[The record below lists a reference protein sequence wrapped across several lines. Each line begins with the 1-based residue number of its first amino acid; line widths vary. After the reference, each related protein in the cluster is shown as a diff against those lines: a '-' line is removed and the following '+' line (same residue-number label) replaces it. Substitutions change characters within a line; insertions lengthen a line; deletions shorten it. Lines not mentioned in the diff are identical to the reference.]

1 MAGPGRD
8 APVGGQAV
16 LEGVMM
22 RGVRTW
28 SVAVRAPTAAQLER
42 GERMIPEGEI
52 EVARSRSPRRCAAT
66 ACCACRC
73 CAASSRSAARWRSA
87 CER

>member
-1 MAGPGRD
+1 MAGRGRD

-28 SVAVRAPTAAQLER
+28 SVAVRSPTEAQLEQISTR
-42 GERMIPEGEI
+42 SSGLVERVSNSLPQVQRTIAVSYWGWISDFMII
-52 EVARSRSPRRCAAT
+52 EL
-66 ACCACRC
+66 
-73 CAASSRSAARWRSA
+73 
-87 CER
+87 